1 MKAPPIKYMKS
12 QKIYYYF
19 LNLYLVGSVGSIKS
33 LVSISEIISEA
44 RDFFK

>member
-1 MKAPPIKYMKS
+1 MKKKI
-12 QKIYYYF
+12 IYYYF
-19 LNLYLVGSVGSIKS
+19 LNLYLVGSVGSTKS